1 MNALM
6 KQYCSYKDLKD
17 LYGKVVLPVDQMQK
31 NMHEFT
37 KEHEQ
42 MKAVVCQYDQDLA
55 LKANKSSFFEVEKVI
70 YDSQAKVKQ
79 IEAEQVRVT
88 NDLNET
94 IRENKNLKDS
104 LQLLSENI

>member
-37 KEHEQ
+37 KEHE
-42 MKAVVCQYDQDLA
+42 
-55 LKANKSSFFEVEKVI
+55 
-70 YDSQAKVKQ
+70 
-79 IEAEQVRVT
+79 
-88 NDLNET
+88 
-94 IRENKNLKDS
+94 
-104 LQLLSENI
+104 